1 MKVTELKKRLL
12 RGLIR
17 QEYFYIPVTENKGT
31 GVDIVIELE
40 DDDGNPAYATG
51 VYLSVNRYTYPCD
64 IRWNN
69 EEHTSCSTVYTEYNK
84 TYVFEED
91 FRWTV
96 PMKNLSEFEV
106 PTPDFKKN
114 PPAVDDV
121 TSSSIYDTSA
131 NFYFEPRSRVII
143 KNVFPGHYSL
153 SVYTNGETRIRT
165 WMYAPGQWDG
175 MYDGKPWMPISYNS
189 MPQLQV
195 NRAGNLSGRREW
207 YYSSEEPPHYTNA
220 IDFFT
225 ISNPFEENTIK
236 MVGLLKRTDFLVR
249 EKYIAGDSEDIVAAA
264 GYQSTSRMLNW
275 GERPE
280 ELKDYVK
287 TIILKCD
294 DPDGMKHLD
303 VSSVD
308 LSDTG
313 ENTKEIRFST
323 YGMDVYS
330 YNIYGLMPG
339 NYEMSEKYFAPYT
352 TGIDS
357 ARYRSVRNE
366 YDVSFKDYFVDNT
379 DPDVDIYNHFKNNGN
394 GTAEAIM
401 FDNKYSL
408 KFRIA
413 PNTNDFGD
421 GMTTDDAY
429 RIIIPDSHVV
439 DNTVEKK
446 YNYNRYYTYDYYQ
459 IANDNSCYTRNYK
472 NGSTAYQEL
481 FIIKKAP
488 TIHYKVCWVPVQFT
502 PAAKTYYYEDIHDSL
517 FSIAYASKKPIS
529 DKKYYIKN
537 GTGEI
542 RMYEGG
548 LFNYS
553 DLRTA
558 DMNGLNFDQM
568 EAMGYLSN
576 EKGNNGYAETSNN
589 GMAMGIK
596 VYAGDNYLGYVTWPA
611 HDGTTNLGGIVVD
624 SPAVAL
630 PGWLRESTN
639 LQEQT
644 TKAYDLEG
652 KPVYTA
658 NRTKEFDKT
667 RDCAYTKN
675 SVTDASKP
683 PTFRVPVKSRYA
695 SGDNVYES
703 EEDIYGTFSIP
714 GTFNWEDLD
723 GDIIYG
729 ISRDY
734 NKRYALSSAK
744 FENEAARH
752 CIGFGDGM
760 TAAMFAAC
768 CMSPTYTIG
777 FED

>member
-12 RGLIR
+12 RGLVR

-69 EEHTSCSTVYTEYNK
+69 EEHTSYNSAYTEYGK
-84 TYVFEED
+84 TYVFDSD

-121 TSSSIYDTSA
+121 TYSSIYDTSA
-131 NFYFEPRSRVII
+131 SFDFEPRSRVII
-143 KNVFPGHYSL
+143 KNIYPGFYSL
-153 SVYTNGETRIRT
+153 SVYTRSESRIRS
-165 WMYAPGQWDG
+165 WLYAPGQWDG
-175 MYDGKPWMPISYNS
+175 MYEGKPWMPLSYNS

-264 GYQSTSRMLNW
+264 GYQSTSRMLDW
-275 GERPE
+275 GDRPE
-280 ELKDYVK
+280 NLKDYVK

-303 VSSVD
+303 VYSVD

-330 YNIYGLMPG
+330 YNINGLMPG

-439 DNTVEKK
+439 DNVTEKK
-446 YNYNRYYTYDYYQ
+446 YNYNKNYAYDYYQ

-481 FIIKKAP
+481 FIIKRAP

-644 TKAYDLEG
+644 TKAYDIEG